1 MILPM
6 SKTLLSG
13 GCHCGQLRYT
23 VTGEPLNVM
32 VCHCDSCK
40 KVTGQPFFARAV
52 FPADA
57 VTIEGEATLY
67 PSSSEITRRFCPVCG
82 ATVFA
87 QRRTMLDRL
96 SVTLGSLDAPAA
108 LPPTAH
114 MFAGRM
120 VDWLKLED
128 GLPRY
133 DGFPPPA

>member
-6 SKTLLSG
+6 STQSLTG

-23 VTGEPLNVM
+23 VTGAPLNVM

-52 FPADA
+52 LPASA
-57 VTIEGEATLY
+57 VTVAGEVTHY
-67 PSSSEITRRFCPVCG
+67 PSSSEITRRFCPICG

-96 SVTLGSLDAPAA
+96 SVTLGSLDDPDA

-120 VDWLKLED
+120 VAWLKLDD
-128 GLPRY
+128 GLPRHEEI
-133 DGFPPPA
+133 PPPA